1 MTGFFLLRYVF
12 DLQAL
17 RNDVMF
23 HLKDVENV
31 KENAGEVIEVQE
43 DLKPEI
49 QRNVGK
55 SQSSFQH

>member
-55 SQSSFQH
+55 SQ